1 MVRAHMGITVEN
13 GISAGLALK
22 EVNPVNSTEPHPTR
36 MPLAVISVGNSSY
49 PSDNGVFK
57 WELRDFIK
65 AHETVRASGRFNFE
79 ECRIP
84 IPTAVRYDR
93 IREFLG
99 GDASPKELRVIS
111 LLRYGMPINCN
122 PAFGFRKV
130 QKNHFS
136 AVNYRQAIDDYVAR
150 SVQNLAILG
159 PFKVAPI
166 ADLCFSPLM
175 SVPKEEV
182 KRRVIMDFSFPPG
195 KAINDGIPRE
205 TYLDFKIKFCLPSVQ
220 SMVSRVNELGP
231 GCLLYKRDLKG
242 AFRQFCID
250 PGDYRFTGMSWDEKI
265 FMDARLAMGLRSAA
279 YCCQSVTEII
289 AKIANRRAHMLV

>member
-1 MVRAHMGITVEN
+1 MVSPLGKDSVTLEEEGLFPIPTEISLCMLWCVGSGIMVRAHMGITVEN

-57 WELRDFIK
+57 WELTDFIK

-111 LLRYGMPINCN
+111 MLRYGMPINCN
-122 PAFGFRKV
+122 PAFGFRKL

-159 PFKVAPI
+159 PFKVALI
-166 ADLCFSPLM
+166 VDLCFILG
-175 SVPKEEV
+175 
-182 KRRVIMDFSFPPG
+182 KR
-195 KAINDGIPRE
+195 
-205 TYLDFKIKFCLPSVQ
+205 C
-220 SMVSRVNELGP
+220 
-231 GCLLYKRDLKG
+231 
-242 AFRQFCID
+242 
-250 PGDYRFTGMSWDEKI
+250 
-265 FMDARLAMGLRSAA
+265 
-279 YCCQSVTEII
+279 SVTT
-289 AKIANRRAHMLV
+289 ASN